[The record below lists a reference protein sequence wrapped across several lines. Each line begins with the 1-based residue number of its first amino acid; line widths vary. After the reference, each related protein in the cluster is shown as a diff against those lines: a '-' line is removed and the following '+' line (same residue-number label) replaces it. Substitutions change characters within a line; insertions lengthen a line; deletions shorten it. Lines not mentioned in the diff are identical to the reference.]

1 MSQFIQAN
9 VLNLQSLSFDYSI
22 VRSQR
27 KSAAIH
33 VGSQGVQ
40 VRIPYGVSDG
50 WVEEFVVAKQLWIEQ
65 KLLQQQGRQS
75 RVPNI
80 EIGEKVLFLGEWHLL
95 EFKYAKRVS
104 MHLEKGVIIY
114 NGPVSPAK
122 SELTLLLQKFFKHQ
136 AKQFMVTQTSE
147 KARQLKVIERLH
159 EVVFRRTK
167 SKWGHCTSRGRIQ
180 YNWLIMGAPITVIDY
195 LISHEVSHL
204 IQANHSRAFW
214 SLVAGL
220 CPNYKEH
227 QQWLNDHASELSW
240 C

>member
-1 MSQFIQAN
+1 MLPFIQEK
-9 VLNLQSLSFDYSI
+9 VLNLQNLSFDYTI

-50 WVEEFVVAKQLWIEQ
+50 WVEEFVVAKQHWIEQ
-65 KLLQQQGRQS
+65 KILQQQSRQS
-75 RVPNI
+75 RVPSI
-80 EIGEKVLFLGEWHLL
+80 EIGEKVLFLGNWHTLI
-95 EFKYAKRVS
+95 FQFSKRVS
-104 MHLEKGVIIY
+104 VHIDKDAMIY
-114 NGPVSPAK
+114 NGPKQPTNA
-122 SELTLLLQKFFKHQ
+122 ELTLALQKFFKHQ
-136 AKQFMVTQTSE
+136 AKQFMVTKTCDM
-147 KARQLKVIERLH
+147 ARQLKVVDRLE

-180 YNWLIMGAPITVIDY
+180 YNWLIMGAPLAVIDY

-214 SLVAGL
+214 QLVAQSS
-220 CPNYKEH
+220 PNYKEH